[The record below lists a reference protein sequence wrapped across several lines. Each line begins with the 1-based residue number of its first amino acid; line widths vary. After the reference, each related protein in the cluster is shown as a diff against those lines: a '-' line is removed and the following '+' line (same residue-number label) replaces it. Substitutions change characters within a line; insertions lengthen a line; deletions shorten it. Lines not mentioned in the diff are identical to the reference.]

1 MMSDTGT
8 GKRRDG
14 ADSLY
19 MHPVLGQKSFFFF
32 FPSAEPATVSP
43 KTLQPNYSTFIFFP
57 VEKGLRDNEEL
68 AEQK

>member
-14 ADSLY
+14 TDSV
-19 MHPVLGQKSFFFF
+19 HAPCLGAEVFFFF

-43 KTLQPNYSTFIFFP
+43 KTLQPNYGTFIFFP
-57 VEKGLRDNEEL
+57 DEKGLRDNEEL